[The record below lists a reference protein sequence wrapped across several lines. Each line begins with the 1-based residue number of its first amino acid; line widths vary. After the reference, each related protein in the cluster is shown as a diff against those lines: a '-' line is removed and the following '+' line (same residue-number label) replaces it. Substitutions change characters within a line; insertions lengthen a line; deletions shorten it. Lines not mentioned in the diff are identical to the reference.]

1 MSQSKNLG
9 LWKKLSEKLP
19 PKIGNFKM
27 TFEENDDN
35 LLRVVLE
42 GDDNSIIVDGE
53 VIRDKIYSYIRKLS
67 RIIGLDPIWMRF
79 DKEKRTQFQKKNQID
94 IKDIFDFDEF
104 KINDNIVRYEDYREV
119 KKSFYEILDSLQNKF
134 HDKIVVNTPIGDYKL
149 YQNKV
154 SSQSWGEKNRDE
166 IEVYFPI
173 TTELIELP
181 SGERIT
187 DESIY
192 EFMKSDIFT
201 DSENYKEG
209 YWSDF
214 SPSDVLEYLTMY
226 VLWAF
231 IENSDS
237 NDVTKLFWEKFT
249 NNFDHYLYDTIV
261 MIVNCV
267 LNRLGE
273 IKIEN
278 RFSESQ
284 PHTESDKL
292 INLYKNWY
300 NSEFNQS

>member
-9 LWKKLSEKLP
+9 LWKKLSERLP

-42 GDDNSIIVDGE
+42 GNDDSIIVDGE
-53 VIRDKIYSYIRKLS
+53 VIRDRVYSYIRKLG
-67 RIIGLDPIWMRF
+67 RIIGLDPVWMRF
-79 DKEKRTQFQKKNQID
+79 DKERKTQFQKTSQID
-94 IKDIFDFDEF
+94 VKDVFDFDEF
-104 KINDNIVRYEDYREV
+104 KINDNIFRYEDYREV
-119 KKSFYEILDSLQNKF
+119 KKSFYQILDSVENRF
-134 HDKIVVNTPIGDYKL
+134 REKIVVTTPIGDYKL

-154 SSQSWGEKNRDE
+154 SGESWGEKNRDE

-173 TTELIELP
+173 ASELIEFP

-201 DSENYKEG
+201 DSEYYKEG

-214 SPSDVLEYLTMY
+214 SPGDVLEYLTMNI
-226 VLWAF
+226 LWAF

-237 NDVTKLFWEKFT
+237 NDVVKFFLEKFT
-249 NNFDHYLYDTIV
+249 NNFDYYFYDTII
-261 MIVNCV
+261 MIINCV
-267 LNRLGE
+267 LKRLGE
-273 IKIEN
+273 IKIDN

-284 PHTESDKL
+284 SHTESDTMV
-292 INLYKNWY
+292 NLYKNWY

>member
-9 LWKKLSEKLP
+9 LWKKLSERLP

-42 GDDNSIIVDGE
+42 GNDDSIIVDGE
-53 VIRDKIYSYIRKLS
+53 VIRDRVYSYIRKLG
-67 RIIGLDPIWMRF
+67 RIIGLDPVWWRF
-79 DKEKRTQFQKKNQID
+79 DKERKTQFQKTNQID
-94 IKDIFDFDEF
+94 VKDVFDFDEF
-104 KINDNIVRYEDYREV
+104 KINDNIFRYEDYREV
-119 KKSFYEILDSLQNKF
+119 KKSFYQILDSVENRF
-134 HDKIVVNTPIGDYKL
+134 REKIVVTTPIGDYKL

-154 SSQSWGEKNRDE
+154 SGESWGEKNRDE

-173 TTELIELP
+173 ASELIEFP

-201 DSENYKEG
+201 DSEYYKEG

-214 SPSDVLEYLTMY
+214 SPGDVLEHLTMNI
-226 VLWAF
+226 LWAF
-231 IENSDS
+231 YENSDS
-237 NDVTKLFWEKFT
+237 NDVVKFFLEKFT
-249 NNFDHYLYDTIV
+249 NNFDYYFYDTIV
-261 MIVNCV
+261 MIINCV
-267 LNRLGE
+267 LKRLGE
-273 IKIEN
+273 IKIDN

-284 PHTESDKL
+284 PHTESDTMV
-292 INLYKNWY
+292 NLYKNWY

>member
-9 LWKKLSEKLP
+9 LWKKLSERLP

-42 GDDNSIIVDGE
+42 GNDDSIIVDGE
-53 VIRDKIYSYIRKLS
+53 VIRDRVYSYIRKLG
-67 RIIGLDPIWMRF
+67 RIIGLDPVWMRF
-79 DKEKRTQFQKKNQID
+79 DKERKTQFQKTNQID
-94 IKDIFDFDEF
+94 VKDVFDFDEF
-104 KINDNIVRYEDYREV
+104 KINDNIFRYEDYREV
-119 KKSFYEILDSLQNKF
+119 KKSFYQILDSVENRF
-134 HDKIVVNTPIGDYKL
+134 REKIVVTTPIGDYKL

-154 SSQSWGEKNRDE
+154 SGESWGEKNRDE

-173 TTELIELP
+173 TSELIEFP

-201 DSENYKEG
+201 DSEYYKER

-214 SPSDVLEYLTMY
+214 SPGDVLEYLTMNI
-226 VLWAF
+226 LWGF

-237 NDVTKLFWEKFT
+237 NDVTKFFWEKFT
-249 NNFDHYLYDTIV
+249 NNFDYYFYDTIV

-267 LNRLGE
+267 FKRLGE

-278 RFSESQ
+278 RFSEPQ
-284 PHTESDKL
+284 PHTESDKMVK
-292 INLYKNWY
+292 LYKNWY